1 MGNGSTFR
9 EGQSMIIY
17 ESEIEQITLEIQRDE
32 NGYIVL
38 YGPDLVEGVNPVV
51 RAYCNTFLLLR
62 N

>member
-51 RAYCNTFLLLR
+51 RN
-62 N
+62 